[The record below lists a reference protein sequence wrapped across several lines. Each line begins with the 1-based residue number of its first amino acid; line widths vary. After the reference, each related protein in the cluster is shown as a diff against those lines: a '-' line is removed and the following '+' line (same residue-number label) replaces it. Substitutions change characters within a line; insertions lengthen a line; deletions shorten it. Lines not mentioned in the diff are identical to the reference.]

1 MIRTRRRSLF
11 AFSLQGAAVRSSI
24 ATGRSWRLPVY
35 RGLHDPVRRLVD
47 VVEEMT
53 INLEAELGD
62 ARTLPRRRDEILQRL
77 VLLENIAA

>member
-1 MIRTRRRSLF
+1 
-11 AFSLQGAAVRSSI
+11 
-24 ATGRSWRLPVY
+24 
-35 RGLHDPVRRLVD
+35 LHDPVRRLVD